1 MRRTVLA
8 GLAAA
13 FLAAPA
19 AAQAPTEG
27 PWRLV
32 DVRDGDTVILNANA
46 GFVTAIKIR
55 LYGVDA
61 PETRGRCAE
70 ETAAAAAATQ
80 RLRELVSRRV
90 RVVSYLETDAYGRLL
105 ARLYNRDG
113 RDVSEVLI
121 AEGHARPLGGNERRQ
136 PWCAAPTG
144 G

>member
-1 MRRTVLA
+1 MRRIVLA
-8 GLAAA
+8 AVAAA

-19 AAQAPTEG
+19 GAQAPAEG

-32 DVRDGDTVILNANA
+32 DVRDGDTVILGTNA

-90 RVVSYLETDAYGRLL
+90 RIVSYLETDAYGRML
-105 ARLYNRDG
+105 ARLYDRDR
-113 RDVSEVLI
+113 RDISEVLI
-121 AEGHARPLGGNERRQ
+121 AEGHARRLGSNERRR